1 MTGFEITGAS
11 AADMELMRGWADE
24 EGWNP
29 GDSDR
34 FAFAVADP
42 EGFLVGRLD
51 GEPVACISAVR
62 YGAGFGFIGL
72 YIARPAFRGQGY
84 GIRLWHAGMERLDG
98 RLVGLDGVVAQQDNY
113 RKSGFLPAWNNVRYE
128 GVPAG
133 YVDGAA
139 ENEVG
144 TGAGVGAGVEAWA
157 GTDAGVAI
165 VDAASLPFGLLAAY
179 DRRFFPEPRP
189 AFLSAWT
196 GLPGRTALAAVRD
209 GRIEGLGVIRPCS
222 AAHRIGPLYATDP
235 AVAGALLRR
244 LARHAPGGVVSVD
257 APDANP
263 QAAALLANLGLVPVF
278 ETARM
283 YTGPAPDLALA
294 ELFGVTSLELG

>member
-1 MTGFEITGAS
+1 MTGFEIAGAS
-11 AADMELMRGWADE
+11 AADMKLIRDWADE

-62 YGAGFGFIGL
+62 YGAGFGFIGF
-72 YIARPAFRGQGY
+72 YIARPAVRGQGY

-98 RLVGLDGVVAQQDNY
+98 RLVGLDGVVDQQDNY
-113 RKSGFLPAWNNVRYE
+113 RKSGFRSAWNNFRYE
-128 GVPAG
+128 GVPEGEDDRA
-133 YVDGAA
+133 
-139 ENEVG
+139 
-144 TGAGVGAGVEAWA
+144 VE
-157 GTDAGVAI
+157 I
-165 VDAASLPFGLLAAY
+165 VDAATLPFGRLAAY
-179 DRRFFPEPRP
+179 DRRFFPAARD

-209 GRIEGLGVIRPCS
+209 GRIEGLGVIRPSS
-222 AAHRIGPLYATDP
+222 AAHRIGPLYATTP
-235 AVAGALLRR
+235 AVAAALVRR
-244 LARHAPGGVVSVD
+244 LARHAPDGLVSVD
-257 APDANP
+257 VPDANP
-263 QAAALLANLGLVPVF
+263 TAGALFERLGLTPAF

-283 YTGPAPDLALA
+283 YTGPTPDLALT
-294 ELFGVTSLELG
+294 ELYGVTSLELG

>member
-11 AADMELMRGWADE
+11 AADMGMIRTWADE

-42 EGFLVGRLD
+42 AGFLVGRID

-62 YGAGFGFIGL
+62 YGSAFGFIGF

-98 RLVGLDGVVAQQDNY
+98 RLVGLDGVVDQQDNY
-113 RKSGFLPAWNNVRYE
+113 RKSGFRSAWNNVRYE
-128 GVPAG
+128 GVPRMNGAG
-133 YVDGAA
+133 AGAGADGAGA
-139 ENEVG
+139 EV
-144 TGAGVGAGVEAWA
+144 
-157 GTDAGVAI
+157 
-165 VDAASLPFGLLAAY
+165 VDAASLPFGQLAAY
-179 DRRFFPEPRP
+179 DRRFFPASRD
-189 AFLSAWT
+189 AFLAART

-222 AAHRIGPLYATDP
+222 GPPGSARCTPPPRASRPPCCTGSRSTAPTGRSPWTCPTPIRRPPPCWPDWGWPLPSRPPGCTP
-235 AVAGALLRR
+235 ALPRR
-244 LARHAPGGVVSVD
+244 SSWPGC
-257 APDANP
+257 
-263 QAAALLANLGLVPVF
+263 
-278 ETARM
+278 
-283 YTGPAPDLALA
+283 TG
-294 ELFGVTSLELG
+294 